1 MSILEQAESADHYLA
16 TVAASPINA
25 AARAA
30 CSYTVWP
37 DQSLAAQAQAMVG
50 DKAKVVILHPTAEGG
65 MPHTRGLA
73 GLTGLTGLT
82 QSKTNVKGMIALPA
96 YYPESRLAE
105 TLRHELVH
113 IEQRRA
119 PPALEP
125 EWQRANE
132 REIPEHFLSRARLNP
147 DTYAARWWAWEGRHI
162 PIPVFEREDKPRLQD
177 ITVFWYDR
185 RTGRAIRQPPATF
198 TAAYGEVTAAQAEH
212 PYELAAYLPTK

>member
-1 MSILEQAESADHYLA
+1 MSILEQAEAADHYLA
-16 TVAASPINA
+16 TVASSPINA
-25 AARAA
+25 AARAD
-30 CSYTVWP
+30 CSYTLWP
-37 DQSLAAQAQAMVG
+37 DQSLAARAQAIVG
-50 DKAKVVILHPTAEGG
+50 DKAKVIILHPTAEGG
-65 MPHTRGLA
+65 MPHTR
-73 GLTGLTGLT
+73 GLT

-125 EWQRANE
+125 EWQRADE

-147 DTYAARWWAWEGRHI
+147 DTAQARWWAWEGRHI